1 MLKLSDFD
9 YLLPKA
15 LIAQYPLKE
24 RDNARLL
31 ILDRKKGSI
40 EHRIFKDITEY
51 LKKEDLLVLNNT
63 KVKACRIK
71 ARRLTGGKLELL
83 LVKQKRGLVF
93 EALIKPGRVRIG
105 EEIIF
110 NGGQASARISARNE
124 VTFNLK
130 DRNEVYKLG
139 AMPLPPYIKRE
150 PEAIDNLYYQTVY
163 ALDRIHPEHRSF
175 GVEGVGDVL
184 ARVTGLVRELEYTHI
199 ARTIV
204 LVTHADVGEILQTAF
219 MGLQPQEHRNL
230 PKLRNAEPRE
240 LRFMYA

>member
-1 MLKLSDFD
+1 MSLQLEVKSRPG
-9 YLLPKA
+9 Y
-15 LIAQYPLKE
+15 
-24 RDNARLL
+24 DNRSS
-31 ILDRKKGSI
+31 SI
-40 EHRIFKDITEY
+40 PQG
-51 LKKEDLLVLNNT
+51 LNNCYVVWRHGESEAN
-63 KVKACRIK
+63 KAGIIVSHPENGVKSFG
-71 ARRLTGGKLELL
+71 LTSAGRNQVRAEVLHAALS
-83 LVKQKRGLVF
+83 GLVDNDVLLYCSPF
-93 EALIKPGRVRIG
+93 LRCVETA
-105 EEIIF
+105 EEIAYCLGI
-110 NGGQASARISARNE
+110 NEINVRNE
-124 VTFNLK
+124 LQE
-130 DRNEVYKLG
+130 RNFGELEGRPK
-139 AMPLPPYIKRE
+139 P
-150 PEAIDNLYYQTVY
+150 YYQTVY